1 MNKRSI
7 KMYILQDMHAGLE
20 PNWQENKLHCKKQ
33 KLSICI
39 NAALSKEQPKKHDY
53 RKEWD
58 SSAHGKIT
66 ILLL

>member
-1 MNKRSI
+1 
-7 KMYILQDMHAGLE
+7 MHAGFE